1 MTASTLAATTG
12 ANMQAWGRTRQEQDK
27 KFVYNLAGKHWTD
40 AMKQVTLGF
49 DLGLRPQI
57 SVLGL
62 GFGLAFGGLGHGLA
76 GQVVA
81 LALADVVKL
90 RYINS
95 NIQLL

>member
-1 MTASTLAATTG
+1 
-12 ANMQAWGRTRQEQDK
+12 MQAWGRTKQEQDK

-40 AMKQVTLGF
+40 AIKQVTLGLDF
-49 DLGLRPQI
+49 GLRPQI
-57 SVLGL
+57 SGLGL
-62 GFGLAFGGLGHGLA
+62 GFGLAFGGLGHGLGLECCDLGLA

-90 RYINS
+90 QYINS

>member
-1 MTASTLAATTG
+1 
-12 ANMQAWGRTRQEQDK
+12 MQAWGRTRQEQDK
-27 KFVYNLAGKHWTD
+27 KFVCNLAGKHWTD
-40 AMKQVTLGF
+40 AIKQVTLGL

-62 GFGLAFGGLGHGLA
+62 GFGLAFGGLGHGLV

-95 NIQLL
+95 NIQLLA

>member
-1 MTASTLAATTG
+1 
-12 ANMQAWGRTRQEQDK
+12 MQAWGRTRQEQDK

-40 AMKQVTLGF
+40 AMKQVTLGL

-62 GFGLAFGGLGHGLA
+62 GFGLAFGGLDHGRA

-95 NIQLL
+95 NIQLLA